1 MAGTRRVVG
10 GLLLAPSTRT
20 MRWLPLAVIVSLGVA
35 VVRQGARDGGDPAA
49 VALPIA
55 TTMLG
60 VWLCLT
66 FDDEAAEIAA
76 PAPSPLWLRHAA
88 RASVS
93 LPAATAVW
101 LGLSFIGPLHGPTGP
116 SAGMLAAVSMLG
128 LAFAA
133 VASRSLRTDRA
144 GIAAAFGLVGV
155 TIALPFV
162 LGLALERPIAI
173 DPSRVV
179 LGRPA
184 SYWSAATGIAI
195 VLLGLAHR
203 DPAMPGFLA
212 RLRHAIAS
220 APVPP
225 VPAGELR

>member
-1 MAGTRRVVG
+1 MAGTRRPVFA
-10 GLLLAPSTRT
+10 LLLWPSART
-20 MRWLPLAVIVSLGVA
+20 MPWLPFVAIVSLAVA
-35 VVRQGARDGGDPAA
+35 VVHEGVRDGRDPGA
-49 VALPIA
+49 VALPMA

-66 FDDEAAEIAA
+66 FDDQAAELVS
-76 PAPSPLWLRHAA
+76 PAPSPIWVR
-88 RASVS
+88 RAVRTSISV
-93 LPAATAVW
+93 PAAAAAW
-101 LGLSFIGPLHGPTGP
+101 LGFTFIGPLQGPTGP
-116 SAGMLAAVSMLG
+116 MAAMFAAVSLLA

-133 VASRSLRTDRA
+133 IARRALSTDRA

-173 DPSRVV
+173 DPARVV
-179 LGRPA
+179 LGKPA
-184 SYWSAATGIAI
+184 SYWSAAIGIAI
-195 VLLGLAHR
+195 MLLGLAHR

-212 RLRHAIAS
+212 RLRRAVPQR
-220 APVPP
+220 PVPH